1 MLFSEPKPAHDVIRE
16 KIIGKLIFDGI
27 DGNSASGTKTNKD
40 LEGNTS
46 LTAEQQNDESKSDR
60 KEDYYDRSNEV
71 YYYL

>member
-27 DGNSASGTKTNKD
+27 DANSASGTKTN
-40 LEGNTS
+40 NTS